1 MLEQYVPSS
10 LATLHAVPETG
21 GGGGEHREQPD
32 GELRGG
38 REQGAE
44 VDALVRARCE
54 RRRAGLEKA
63 RKWQCEML
71 AGAACALQ

>member
-1 MLEQYVPSS
+1 MQNQKLVVAAGSIASS
-10 LATLHAVPETG
+10 RMANSTVDALVA
-21 GGGGEHREQPD
+21 
-32 GELRGG
+32 ELLQ
-38 REQGAE
+38 QGAE